1 METKAGTAPCV
12 PPGMPPVA
20 TWVVRD
26 ARVVMMRAPDR
37 QTVFAALVDYQV
49 GPAHVRA
56 MWIGWGLI
64 FVDPDAD
71 DPGRRFWRDQGA
83 LNAQWMVLG
92 PPTCD
97 WVEDSGR
104 RA

>member
-1 METKAGTAPCV
+1 METRAGMVPCV

-20 TWVVRD
+20 TWVMQD
-26 ARVVMMRAPDR
+26 GRVVAMRTPEQR
-37 QTVFAALVDYQV
+37 TVFIVLIDYL
-49 GPAHVRA
+49 
-56 MWIGWGLI
+56 IGATHARGLWLGLGLI
-64 FVDPDAD
+64 FVDPDVD

-83 LNAQWMVLG
+83 LNAQWAVIG
-92 PPTCD
+92 APTCD

>member
-1 METKAGTAPCV
+1 METRAGMVPCV

-20 TWVVRD
+20 TWVMQD
-26 ARVVMMRAPDR
+26 GRVVAMRTPEQR
-37 QTVFAALVDYQV
+37 TVFIVLIDYL
-49 GPAHVRA
+49 
-56 MWIGWGLI
+56 IGATHARGLWLGLGLI

-71 DPGRRFWRDQGA
+71 DPGRRFWRNSGA
-83 LNAQWMVLG
+83 LDSKWAVIG
-92 PPTCD
+92 VPTCD